1 MTIFDNQRLSQD
13 TLKLDIDG
21 IRQGI
26 YADKYF
32 ENISRMLKALTE
44 DHYQFAGES
53 PRLSPEQTVGYQPS
67 EAEVEM
73 QIFTRREPQVLVG
86 GVDIALEMLRLAT
99 GYFDEA
105 GNFINKVDTLEIE
118 AIRDG
123 ALVTYGGDPSQVQ
136 PVLKIRGKY
145 RYFAPLETV
154 ILGYLT
160 RISRVA
166 TNCYNTLVAAQ
177 GKPILFFPARFD
189 LPSVQ
194 AADGYAYYLA
204 VQRYNH
210 DYQQEVQAYVST
222 DAQGQWWG
230 GLGGGTVPHGVIAT
244 FLADTAEAMLQ
255 YARTQ
260 PLDVPRVAL
269 VDFENDCVGTAVR
282 VAESMFRAFQNHQI
296 KGEAN
301 EAEKYRLFGVRLD
314 TGGNL
319 IDKSLEPV
327 EDDKLNY
334 GVNARLVQTVRIA
347 LDTGWQNWDIPADWR
362 ETARDYCEAIK
373 IVVTGGFKIPKI
385 AEFEAEAVPAD
396 IYGVGSSLLRNS
408 SETNTDFSAD
418 IVRVKIG
425 NTWYPMAKIG
435 RRPNSNDALIPI
447 NF

>member
-1 MTIFDNQRLSQD
+1 MSIFDNTRLTQD
-13 TLKLDIDG
+13 TLNLDIDG

-32 ENISRMLKALTE
+32 ENISRMLTALT
-44 DHYQFAGES
+44 DDNYQFSGDS
-53 PRLSPEQTVGYQPS
+53 PRLTPEQTAGYQPS

-73 QIFTRREPQVLVG
+73 QIFTRRAPHVLVG
-86 GVDIALEMLRLAT
+86 GVDIALELLRLAT
-99 GYFDEA
+99 GYFDES
-105 GNFINKVDTLEIE
+105 GHFINMVNTLEIE
-118 AIRDG
+118 AIQDG
-123 ALVTYGGDPSQVQ
+123 AFISYEGDPSQVE

-145 RYFAPLETV
+145 RYFAALETV

-166 TNCYNTLVAAQ
+166 TNCYETIFAAQ
-177 GKPILFFPARFD
+177 GKPVLFFPARFD

-194 AADGYAYYLA
+194 AADGYAYRLA

-210 DYQQEVQAYVST
+210 DYEEDVQAFVST

-230 GLGGGTVPHGVIAT
+230 GSGGGTVPHGVIAT
-244 FLADTAEAMLQ
+244 FLADTAESMLQ

-260 PLDVPRVAL
+260 PLGAPRVAL
-269 VDFENDCVGTAVR
+269 VDFENDCVGTSVR
-282 VAESMFRAFQNHQI
+282 VAEKMFRAFQDQQL
-296 KGEAN
+296 KGNTN

-327 EDDKLNY
+327 ADKSLNY
-334 GVNARLVQTVRIA
+334 GVNERLVRAVRTA
-347 LDTGWQNWDIPADWR
+347 LDTNWQEWDIPEEWQA
-362 ETARDYCEAIK
+362 TAQAYCEAIK

-385 AEFEAEAVPAD
+385 ALFELNDVPAD
-396 IYGVGSSLLRNS
+396 IYGVGSSLLSNS
-408 SETNTDFSAD
+408 SATNTDFSAD

-425 NTWYPMAKIG
+425 EHWYPMAKVG
-435 RRPNSNDALIPI
+435 RQPNANDALRPI
-447 NF
+447 KF